1 MLSAAPAIAKV
12 LCLLPSRIVSI
23 PVCLHGLHV
32 GYTVA
37 ITLIS
42 LNFLIFKLRMLMLTL
57 ATKNGQKKGFTKQKA
72 QIFGRIQAGGVCS
85 MTYKCHA
92 Y

>member
-1 MLSAAPAIAKV
+1 
-12 LCLLPSRIVSI
+12 
-23 PVCLHGLHV
+23 
-32 GYTVA
+32 
-37 ITLIS
+37 
-42 LNFLIFKLRMLMLTL
+42 MLTL